1 MIGQGSF
8 PDACDASFA
17 QSSVCMH
24 YRCGRPCPF
33 SIRYSGEAYE
43 TSAAADLR
51 KESSQT
57 LGPPIHISRLHDA
70 PCPVGEGWAPA
81 GCNRC
86 FSCLPGTRSFCPD
99 HELRRL
105 RKSLRRC
112 AYQPGS
118 IGHADRRRRDGRS
131 RCRWRLGRPKWS
143 TQGGID
149 RRGTCSAGQPWQH
162 SGWLAR
168 FVRSCISPLPE
179 RTITSHTPPLDAG
192 RSQLSARTPRFQQTR
207 ALKANGT
214 ACPIKTQQLR
224 LCHVFI
230 SVFETGLHCRSNS
243 ASPASAPTHK
253 IAPRETCK
261 SGQ

>member
-143 TQGGID
+143 TQGALTGGALAVLD
-149 RRGTCSAGQPWQH
+149 NLGSTPAGWRGLYD
-162 SGWLAR
+162 LAY
-168 FVRSCISPLPE
+168 
-179 RTITSHTPPLDAG
+179 
-192 RSQLSARTPRFQQTR
+192 
-207 ALKANGT
+207 
-214 ACPIKTQQLR
+214 R
-224 LCHVFI
+224 LCRNAQSPVTHRP
-230 SVFETGLHCRSNS
+230 STLGDPSYRPALPGSSRPEPLRPTGPL
-243 ASPASAPTHK
+243 APSR
-253 IAPRETCK
+253 PNN
-261 SGQ
+261 